1 MRVERG
7 PGWVRLVG
15 GPVPPGMAAITL
27 GRLVIVRAR
36 AAGNDRL
43 FRHELV
49 HVGQWRRYGVVGF
62 LVRYLGGYLRGRLSG
77 WPHVGAYRRI
87 GLEAEAEWLARGGD
101 RP

>member
-1 MRVERG
+1 
-7 PGWVRLVG
+7 
-15 GPVPPGMAAITL
+15 MAAITL

-36 AAGNDRL
+36 SAANDRL

-49 HVGQWRRYGVVGF
+49 HVGQWRRHGVVGF
-62 LVRYLGGYLRGRLSG
+62 LGRYVGGYLRGRVAG
-77 WPHVGAYRRI
+77 WPHIAAYRRI